1 MSEVRFLY
9 GSQSY
14 IFTLTNKIYNMKDYD
29 FYENGETYKE
39 MERQFVR
46 NVKQEIKDAMK
57 LGKIVFAVIAIVS
70 VALALICFL

>member
-1 MSEVRFLY
+1 
-9 GSQSY
+9 
-14 IFTLTNKIYNMKDYD
+14 MKDYD

-46 NVKQEIKDAMK
+46 NVKQEVKDAMK
-57 LGKIVFAVIAIVS
+57 RGKIVFAVLAVVS

>member
-1 MSEVRFLY
+1 
-9 GSQSY
+9 
-14 IFTLTNKIYNMKDYD
+14 MKDYD

-46 NVKQEIKDAMK
+46 NIKQEVKDAMK
-57 LGKIVFAVIAIVS
+57 RGKIVFAVIAIVS

>member
-1 MSEVRFLY
+1 
-9 GSQSY
+9 
-14 IFTLTNKIYNMKDYD
+14 MKDYD

-70 VALALICFL
+70 AALALICFL

>member
-1 MSEVRFLY
+1 
-9 GSQSY
+9 
-14 IFTLTNKIYNMKDYD
+14 MKDYD

-57 LGKIVFAVIAIVS
+57 RGKIVFAVIAIIS

>member
-1 MSEVRFLY
+1 
-9 GSQSY
+9 
-14 IFTLTNKIYNMKDYD
+14 MKDYD

-57 LGKIVFAVIAIVS
+57 RGKIVFAVIAIVS

>member
-1 MSEVRFLY
+1 
-9 GSQSY
+9 
-14 IFTLTNKIYNMKDYD
+14 MKDYD

-46 NVKQEIKDAMK
+46 NVKQEVKDAVK
-57 LGKIVFAVIAIVS
+57 RGKIVFAVIAIVS

>member
-1 MSEVRFLY
+1 
-9 GSQSY
+9 
-14 IFTLTNKIYNMKDYD
+14 MKDYD

-46 NVKQEIKDAMK
+46 NVKQEVKDAMK
-57 LGKIVFAVIAIVS
+57 RGKIVFAVIAIVS